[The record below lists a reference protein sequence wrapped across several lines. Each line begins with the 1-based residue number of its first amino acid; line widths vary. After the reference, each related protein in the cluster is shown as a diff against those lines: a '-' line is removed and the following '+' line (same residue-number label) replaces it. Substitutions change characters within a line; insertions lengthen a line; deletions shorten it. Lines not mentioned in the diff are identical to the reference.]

1 MSGGWTALV
10 LAGARP
16 GDRLAAAEKV
26 SAKHLAEL
34 GGETMLSRVAGAL
47 HDSVEIGRVLIAAD
61 ELTPDDTI
69 PDEAVRK
76 TAAKSAPETVLES
89 LGETGGRLL
98 VTTSDN
104 GLLTP
109 EIVAHFLREAE
120 RRGGDLAVGLASRAT
135 ITARFPEAKR
145 TWLKFRGGAYSGC
158 NLFAAMTPESAAAF
172 AFWREAEKRRKTPA
186 KLARLFG
193 VTPLMLYLTRMLT
206 LDQAFALASRKLGI
220 KAHAIDLPFAEAAID
235 ADKPEDLAL
244 MRAILAG
251 EA

>member
-1 MSGGWTALV
+1 MSGDWTALV

-16 GDRLAAAEKV
+16 GDRLAEAETV

-47 HDSVEIGRVLIAAD
+47 NNSVGIKRVLIAAD
-61 ELTPDDTI
+61 EHTPDDAI
-69 PDEAVRK
+69 PYEAVRK

-89 LGETGGRLL
+89 LGEIGGKLL

-120 RRGGDLAVGLASRAT
+120 KRGGDLAVGLASRRT
-135 ITARFPEAKR
+135 ITGRFPDAKR

-193 VTPLMLYLTRMLT
+193 AGPLMLYLSGLLT
-206 LDQAFALASRKLGI
+206 LDQAFALASKKLGVTVR
-220 KAHAIDLPFAEAAID
+220 AVDLPFAEAAID